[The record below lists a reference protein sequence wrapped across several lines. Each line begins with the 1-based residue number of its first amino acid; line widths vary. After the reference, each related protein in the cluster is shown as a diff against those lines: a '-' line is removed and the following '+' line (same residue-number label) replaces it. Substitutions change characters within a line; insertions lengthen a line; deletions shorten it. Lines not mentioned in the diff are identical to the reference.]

1 MSFDKYERQGA
12 YHWLETDA
20 GSKQYNPPLVAR
32 YQVLLDQIESGS
44 VLDVGAGDGYL
55 SAQLAKTCEQ
65 VIALEYESAGAT
77 LAKSMLSASPNVAVL
92 RGDTFQLPLADA
104 CLDQVV
110 MADVIEH
117 LDNAALAVKEVA
129 RVLKPGGRFLLTTP
143 MWRPD
148 RVWDRYHVK
157 EYRPEELHELLGEE
171 FGTLSFSYFWPLTWS
186 NRYSTRIGWRLL
198 KILGR
203 LGFNPFLRGSNEPKG
218 FGQMM
223 VVATGQ
229 KQAVA
234 SPASGSPVLDSSVL
248 DSPALDSPAPDS
260 PALNRPALDN
270 PESDSGVV
278 P

>member
-1 MSFDKYERQGA
+1 MSFDKYVRQGA

-20 GSKQYNPPLVAR
+20 GSNQYNPPLVAR
-32 YQVLLDQIESGS
+32 YQVLLDQIESGT

-55 SAQLAKTCEQ
+55 SAQLAKRCEQ
-65 VIALEYESAGAT
+65 VIALEYESAGAA
-77 LAKSMLSASPNVAVL
+77 LAKSMLSGSSNVAVL

-117 LDNAALAVKEVA
+117 LENAAWAVKEVA

-143 MWRPD
+143 KWRPD

-157 EYRPEELHELLGEE
+157 EYRPEELHELLSAE
-171 FGTLSFSYFWPLTWS
+171 FGALSFSYFWPLKWS
-186 NRYSTRIGWRLL
+186 NRYATRVGWRLL
-198 KILGR
+198 KVLGR
-203 LGFNPFLRGSNEPKG
+203 LGFNPFLHVSNQPEG

-223 VVATGQ
+223 VVATGHDQ
-229 KQAVA
+229 TVV
-234 SPASGSPVLDSSVL
+234 SPDSDSLVLDNPVLDNPVL
-248 DSPALDSPAPDS
+248 DKPDS
-260 PALNRPALDN
+260 N
-270 PESDSGVV
+270 SGVI